1 MAKISN
7 RNNEVLSTQYRVPSI
22 QPRSLN
28 SVVTTRYSV
37 LGFTLIELMIVI
49 MIIMILA
56 SISIPIYIRS
66 IVHAKEAVL
75 RDDLFTMR
83 SVIDQYTLDKQKAPQ
98 SLSDLVSAGY
108 LKAIPKD
115 PFTGSSDSWQTTSD
129 DTLMDPTQTASG
141 ITDVHSG
148 ASGVGADGT
157 AYSSW

>member
-1 MAKISN
+1 MARVSN
-7 RNNEVLSTQYRVPSI
+7 RNHGVQSTRHQ
-22 QPRSLN
+22 SLN
-28 SVVTTRYSV
+28 SLLSTRCSA

-49 MIIMILA
+49 VIIMILA
-56 SISIPIYIRS
+56 SISIPIYMNS

-108 LKAIPKD
+108 LKNIPKD
-115 PFTGSSDSWQTTSD
+115 PFTNSSDTWQTTSD
-129 DTLMDPTQTASG
+129 DTLMDPAQTAPG

-148 ASGVGADGT
+148 SNAIATDGT